1 MFSCFHFFVLSGGL
15 GLQTISIDISLK
27 QLINIASAPKPTVR
41 QDVAT
46 DEWAGPGKSSIE
58 EFVQHTKCNKYYPA
72 SAPRR
77 ALLYTTNLQAYYQPR
92 NHGH

>member
-1 MFSCFHFFVLSGGL
+1 MFSFFCTQWRVGPTDKFYRYL
-15 GLQTISIDISLK
+15 SLK
-27 QLINIASAPKPTVR
+27 QLIIIASAPKPTVR

-58 EFVQHTKCNKYYPA
+58 EFVQHTKCNNYYPA
-72 SAPRR
+72 FAPRR
-77 ALLYTTNLQAYYQPR
+77 ALLCTTNLQAYYQPR

>member
-1 MFSCFHFFVLSGGL
+1 M
-15 GLQTISIDISLK
+15 K
-27 QLINIASAPKPTVR
+27 QLINIVSAPKPTVR

-46 DEWAGPGKSSIE
+46 GEWAGPGKSSIE
-58 EFVQHTKCNKYYPA
+58 ELVQHAKCNNHYPA

-77 ALLYTTNLQAYYQPR
+77 ALLYTINLQACYQPR